1 MCRRFR
7 VHTAQFLILLLMNGH
22 VMSTAAVSFE
32 KLLAGD
38 DIILAPGTYDALS
51 ARIAAQGRSQSR
63 LSVRLFGH
71 GLCFR
76 IAGCWPHECHGNGRP
91 RVRAMAAAC
100 APTPLIADG
109 DTGHG
114 GPLNAARLVTL
125 YEQGGAACIQI
136 EDQVFPKRCG
146 HMANKEVVPVEVA
159 AANIRSACAAR
170 QSAAFKIMARTDAR
184 APLGY
189 EEALRR
195 ADAYLEAGADI
206 LFIEAPQSVAELEAI
221 AERYQGIPL
230 VANMVEDG
238 KTPYLDGAALQNM
251 GYKIALFPVSALL
264 CVTQKLETVFGHML
278 ASNQLPADEPRV
290 SFSRYNEIVGLPDL
304 LAEAAEAEDKS
315 ST

>member
-1 MCRRFR
+1 
-7 VHTAQFLILLLMNGH
+7 
-22 VMSTAAVSFE
+22 MSTVPTSFE

-38 DIILAPGTYDALS
+38 EIILAPGAYDALS
-51 ARIAAQGRSQSR
+51 ARIAAQAGAKAIY
-63 LSVRLFGH
+63 LSGFSVTGSVL
-71 GLCFR
+71 GLPDVGLMT
-76 IAGCWPHECHGNGRP
+76 ATEMAD

-114 GPLNAARLVTL
+114 GPLNTARLVSL

-170 QSAAFKIMARTDAR
+170 QSSAFKIMARTDAR
-184 APLGY
+184 APLGFD
-189 EEALRR
+189 EALRR

-206 LFIEAPQSVAELEAI
+206 LFIEAPQNMEELEAI
-221 AERYQGIPL
+221 AERYSNVPL

-238 KTPYLDGAALQNM
+238 KTPYLDGEALQEI

-264 CVTQKLETVFGHML
+264 CVTQKLESVFANML
-278 ASNQLPADEPRV
+278 KADQLPDDEARV
-290 SFSRYNEIVGLPDL
+290 SFARYNEIVGLPEL
-304 LAEAAEAEDKS
+304 LAEAAEAEEGS
-315 ST
+315 SD